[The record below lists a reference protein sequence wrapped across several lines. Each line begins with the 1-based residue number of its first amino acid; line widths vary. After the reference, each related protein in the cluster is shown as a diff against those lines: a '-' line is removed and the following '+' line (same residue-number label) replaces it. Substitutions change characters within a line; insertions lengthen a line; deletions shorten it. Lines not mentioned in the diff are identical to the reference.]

1 MCDADKMTSDCQEIC
16 SKILTPEVLE
26 KAQHAATNEEDSITP
41 FKAQSS
47 GRAGRNWKAS
57 SCPHF
62 TYIETRARE
71 VELLAPGHTASGRIA
86 IRIHASTQNPQPFHT
101 KISWMA

>member
-1 MCDADKMTSDCQEIC
+1 MLVRLSRTAKKYALKS
-16 SKILTPEVLE
+16 SLLKVLE
-26 KAQHAATNEEDSITP
+26 QAQHAATNEEDSITQ

-47 GRAGRNWKAS
+47 GRAERHWKAG

-86 IRIHASTQNPQPFHT
+86 IRIHASNQIPLPFHT